1 MRSAGFIVKG
11 AVLAIVVAVSL
22 ASTGASA
29 DPVRDWH
36 DLARVHD
43 QVVRAIQEMER
54 ARAANHY
61 DMAGHGLRAEDL
73 LRRAERQLQ
82 LAIDAAKASP

>member
-1 MRSAGFIVKG
+1 MRVGAVIVKS
-11 AVLAIVVAVSL
+11 AVFGILAAVSL
-22 ASTGASA
+22 AATGASA

-43 QVVRAIQEMER
+43 QVVNAIQEMER

-61 DMAGHGLRAEDL
+61 DMAGHGARAEDL
-73 LRRAERQLQ
+73 LRRAERQLR
-82 LAIDAAKASP
+82 LAIEAAKASR